1 MITKEL
7 EAMKFNII
15 DPGLKIQYVPDK
27 EGLDNCYAYGRK
39 IGKVVKE

>member
-39 IGKVVKE
+39 IGKAVNE